1 MTEEARLKEQKR
13 LRNVT
18 REALLKDGLLDGL
31 TPEEESEAIEKGY
44 QAMAKVLDSARN
56 ALRSGETRKLVLT
69 DKSGKIIEVIDD
81 VEQIP
86 LCQYK

>member
-44 QAMAKVLDSARN
+44 QAMAKVLDSVRN

-69 DKSGKIIEVIDD
+69 DKSGKIIEVIED
-81 VEQIP
+81 VEQMICP
-86 LCQYK
+86 A

>member
-18 REALLKDGLLDGL
+18 KETLIKDGLLDGL

-44 QAMAKVLDSARN
+44 QAMAKVLDSVRN
-56 ALRSGETRKLVLT
+56 VLRLGIMRKLVLT
-69 DKSGKIIEVIDD
+69 DKNGKVIEIIDD
-81 VEQIP
+81 VEQIIYP
-86 LCQYK
+86 A